1 MSSRLYFISDTHD
14 IYKGETRYSIGQM
27 PSHTHTSSQI
37 EDFNST
43 VDSRIQT
50 AIDNI
55 DEIECDTLD
64 ANGIRVNGK
73 DVSVEGHRHSVSDI
87 SDFPTIGNGVL
98 TIQRNGAY
106 QGQFSANQTSNQ
118 TINISVPTQTSQLT
132 NNSDYQTSTQV
143 KSTIASEVKDMII
156 DCGTLSG
163 RDTDM

>member
-87 SDFPTIGNGVL
+87 DGL
-98 TIQRNGAY
+98 TITSGGA
-106 QGQFSANQTSNQ
+106 S
-118 TINISVPTQTSQLT
+118 IDIPTRTSQLT
-132 NNSDYQTSTQV
+132 NDSGFQTASQVNDIVTQRV
-143 KSTIASEVKDMII
+143 NDAIQAALDAYY
-156 DCGTLSG
+156 GG
-163 RDTDM
+163 